1 MANGYN
7 LRAMAENTEKIQ
19 VRLPDGTALSVDAGG
34 TVADVAAAIGPGL
47 AAAALAGKRNGAP
60 VDLADIVAD
69 GDEIELITDSSPEG
83 LDIIRH
89 SAAHIMAQAV
99 AELYPGTRF
108 GIGPTIEDGFYY
120 DFELPTSLGTDD
132 LPSIEVKMKEII
144 SRKESFGRQEV
155 ARDEALTEFR
165 ERDQTYKLE
174 LIDDL
179 EDPVVSV
186 YRQDSFIDLCR
197 GPHIPHT
204 GRIKAFKLLKVAG
217 AYWRGDEGRPMLTR
231 IYGTAFAKKADLKAY
246 LERLEEAERRDHR
259 ALGRQLD
266 LFHIDDAVGPG
277 LPLWHPKGAMLRK
290 IIEDYWRDKH
300 LASGYELVLVP
311 HIARVGLWETSGHR
325 DFYSENMYA
334 PMEVESSEY
343 IVKPMNCP
351 LHMQIYR
358 SRPRSY
364 RDLPIRWAELGTVYR
379 YERSGVLHGLLRV
392 RGFTQDDAHIF
403 CTPDQLQDEIIK
415 VINMVLDVLPTFGF
429 TEYDIYLST
438 RPEKYVGSLDKW
450 ELATSALG
458 EALQACGL
466 EYQVDPG
473 EGVFYGPKIDI
484 KIKDAIGRAW
494 QCTTIQV
501 DFNLPE
507 RFDITYKGEDNQ
519 DHQPIMI
526 HRALLGSLERFV
538 GCLIEHYAGAF
549 PLWLAPVQAVVI
561 PIADRHNEYAHSV
574 KEQLAAVGLRAE
586 VDERSESMNRKIRDN
601 QLQKIPYMLVVG
613 DRESESEAVAV
624 RRRDGT
630 DLGSLS
636 VAEVVSAMKAE
647 MEDRALESRLG

>member
-1 MANGYN
+1 
-7 LRAMAENTEKIQ
+7 MAENKENIQ
-19 VRLPDGTALSVDAGG
+19 IRLPDGTALSVDAGG
-34 TVADVAAAIGPGL
+34 TVADVAANIGPGL
-47 AAAALAGKRNGAP
+47 AAAALAGKRNGAL
-60 VDLADIVAD
+60 VDLTELVAD

-89 SAAHIMAQAV
+89 STAHIMAQAV

-120 DFELPTSLGTDD
+120 DFELPKALSTDD
-132 LPSIEVKMKEII
+132 LPAIEKKMKEII
-144 SRKESFGRQEV
+144 KRKERFGRREV
-155 ARDEALTEFR
+155 SRDEALAEFKNG
-165 ERDQTYKLE
+165 DQTYKLE
-174 LIDDL
+174 LINDL
-179 EDPVVSV
+179 EDPTLSV
-186 YRQDSFIDLCR
+186 YQQDSFIDLCR

-217 AYWRGDEGRPMLTR
+217 AYWRGDEHRPMLTR
-231 IYGTAFAKKADLKAY
+231 VYGTAFAKKADLKAY

-259 ALGRQLD
+259 TLGQRLD
-266 LFHIDDAVGPG
+266 LFHIDEAVGPG
-277 LPLWHPKGAMLRK
+277 LPLWHPKGALLRK
-290 IIEDYWRDKH
+290 IVEDYWRDKH
-300 LASGYELVLVP
+300 LASGYELVLTP
-311 HIARVGLWETSGHR
+311 HIARVGLCETSGHR

-358 SRPRSY
+358 SNPRSY

-403 CTPDQLQDEIIK
+403 CRPDQLQDEIKK
-415 VINMVLDVLPTFGF
+415 VIGMVLDVLPTFGF

-438 RPEKYVGSLDKW
+438 RPEKYVGALDKW
-450 ELATSALG
+450 ELAT
-458 EALQACGL
+458 EALAESLKACGL
-466 EYQVDPG
+466 DFQIDPG

-549 PLWLAPVQAVVI
+549 PLWLAPVQAVII
-561 PIADRHNEYAHSV
+561 PIADRHNDYAHSV
-574 KEQLAAVGLRAE
+574 KEKLVAAGLRAT

-601 QLQKIPYMLVVG
+601 QLQKVPYMLVVG
-613 DRESESEAVAV
+613 DRESEAQEAAV
-624 RRRDGT
+624 RLRDGT
-630 DLGSLS
+630 DLGSLA

-647 MEDRALESRLG
+647 AEAKALESRLG

>member
-1 MANGYN
+1 
-7 LRAMAENTEKIQ
+7 MAENAEKIQ

-60 VDLADIVAD
+60 VDLTDLVAD
-69 GDEIELITDSSPEG
+69 GDEIELITDSSSEG

-108 GIGPTIEDGFYY
+108 GIGPSIEDGFYY
-120 DFELPTSLGTDD
+120 DFELPQALGTDD
-132 LPSIEVKMKEII
+132 FPAIEAKMKEII
-144 SRKESFGRQEV
+144 SRKESFGRREV
-155 ARDEALTEFR
+155 TRDEALAEFK

-179 EDPVVSV
+179 EDPMVNV
-186 YRQDSFIDLCR
+186 YQQGSFIDLCR

-217 AYWRGDEGRPMLTR
+217 AYWRGDESRPMLTR
-231 IYGTAFAKKADLKAY
+231 VYGTAFAKKADLKAY
-246 LERLEEAERRDHR
+246 LERLAEAERRDHR
-259 ALGRQLD
+259 VLGRQLD

-334 PMEVESSEY
+334 PMEVDSSEY

-364 RDLPIRWAELGTVYR
+364 RDMPIRWAELGTVYR

-403 CTPDQLQDEIIK
+403 CKPDQLQDEIIK
-415 VINMVLDVLPTFGF
+415 VIGMVLDFLPTFGF

-438 RPEKYVGSLDKW
+438 RPEKYVGSPDKW
-450 ELATSALG
+450 ELATSALE
-458 EALQACGL
+458 EALKACDL

-519 DHQPIMI
+519 DHRPIMI

-561 PIADRHNEYAHSV
+561 PIADRHIEYARFV
-574 KEQLAAVGLRAE
+574 KERLAAAGLRVE

-613 DRESESEAVAV
+613 DRESESEAAAV
-624 RRRDGT
+624 RRRDGV
-630 DLGSLS
+630 DLGSLPI
-636 VAEVVSAMKAE
+636 AEVVSAMKAE
-647 MEDRALESRLG
+647 SEERALESRLG

>member
-1 MANGYN
+1 
-7 LRAMAENTEKIQ
+7 MAENTEKIQ

-60 VDLADIVAD
+60 VDLTDIVAD

-120 DFELPTSLGTDD
+120 DFELPTSLGADD
-132 LPSIEVKMKEII
+132 LSAIEAKMKEIV
-144 SRKESFGRQEV
+144 SGKENFCRQEV
-155 ARDEALTEFR
+155 TRDEALAEFK

-186 YRQDSFIDLCR
+186 YRQGSFIDLCR

-259 ALGRQLD
+259 VLGRQLD

-277 LPLWHPKGAMLRK
+277 LPVWHPKGAMLRK

-311 HIARVGLWETSGHR
+311 HVARIGLWETSGHL
-325 DFYSENMYA
+325 DLYSENMYA

-351 LHMQIYR
+351 LHMQIYN

-415 VINMVLDVLPTFGF
+415 VIDMVLDVLPTFGF

-450 ELATSALG
+450 DLATSALG

-466 EYQVDPG
+466 KYQVDPG

-501 DFNLPE
+501 DFNLPK

-526 HRALLGSLERFV
+526 HRALLGSLERFI

-574 KEQLAAVGLRAE
+574 KEQLAGAGLRAE

-613 DRESESEAVAV
+613 DRESESEAAAV

-630 DLGSLS
+630 DLGSLP

>member
-1 MANGYN
+1 MAIIRPAMVDNGK
-7 LRAMAENTEKIQ
+7 TVK
-19 VRLPDGTALSVDAGG
+19 VKLPDGTALAVDRGAS
-34 TVADVAAAIGPGL
+34 VADVAGAIGPGL
-47 AAAALAGKRNGAP
+47 AAAAVAGKIGGVL
-60 VDLADIVAD
+60 VDLSAIVGD
-69 GDEIELITDSSPEG
+69 GDTIEIVTDSGPES

-99 AELYPGTRF
+99 GELYPGTRF

-120 DFELPTSLGTDD
+120 DFELPRPLSADD
-132 LPSIEVKMKEII
+132 LPQIEAKMKEII
-144 SRKESFGRQEV
+144 KRKAGFKRRDVSR
-155 ARDEALTEFR
+155 AEASAQFKAA
-165 ERDQTYKLE
+165 DQPFKVE
-174 LIDDL
+174 LIDDI
-179 EDPVVSV
+179 EDSTVSV
-186 YRQDSFIDLCR
+186 YEQDSFADLCR

-231 IYGTAFAKKADLKAY
+231 VYGTAFPNKAELKAY
-246 LERLEEAERRDHR
+246 LERLKEAERRDHR
-259 ALGRQLD
+259 LLGQQLD
-266 LFHIDDAVGPG
+266 LFHIDEAVGPG
-277 LPLWHPKGAMLRK
+277 LPLWHPKGALLRK
-290 IIEDYWRDKH
+290 IIEDYWRDEH
-300 LASGYELVLVP
+300 LATGYELVSTP

-334 PMEVESSEY
+334 PMEVDTSEY

-403 CTPDQLQDEIIK
+403 CMPEQLQDEIQK
-415 VINMVLDVLPTFGF
+415 VIEMVREVLPAFGF
-429 TEYDIYLST
+429 TEFDVYLST
-438 RPEKYVGSLDKW
+438 RPEKYVGTLDNW
-450 ELATSALG
+450 ELATGALE
-458 EALQACGL
+458 EALKACKL

-507 RFDITYKGEDNQ
+507 RFDITYKGEDNK

-526 HRALLGSLERFV
+526 HRALLGSLERFI

-561 PIADRHNEYAHSV
+561 PIADRHLDYAREV
-574 KEQLAAVGLRAE
+574 KERLAADGLRVE
-586 VDERSESMNRKIRDN
+586 VDERSETVNRKIRDN
-601 QLQKIPYMLVVG
+601 QVQKIPYMLVVG
-613 DRESESEAVAV
+613 DRESESGTVAV
-624 RRRDGT
+624 RLRDGT
-630 DLGSLS
+630 DLGGQPTETVAARLKSEGLERSLG
-636 VAEVVSAMKAE
+636 
-647 MEDRALESRLG
+647 SRMA

>member
-1 MANGYN
+1 
-7 LRAMAENTEKIQ
+7 MAETSEKSSEKIH
-19 VRLPDGTALSVDAGG
+19 VKLPDGTALAVAAPG
-34 TVADVAAAIGPGL
+34 TVADVAVAIGPGL
-47 AAAALAGKRNGAP
+47 AAAALAGKRNGAQ
-60 VDLADIVAD
+60 VDLTMAVAD
-69 GDEIELITDSSPEG
+69 GDSIELITDSGAEG
-83 LDIIRH
+83 LEVLRH
-89 SAAHIMAQAV
+89 SAAHVMAQAV

-108 GIGPTIEDGFYY
+108 GVGPTIEDGFYY
-120 DFELPTSLGTDD
+120 DFELPEPLGTDD
-132 LPSIEVKMKEII
+132 LAQIEAKMKEII
-144 SRKESFGRQEV
+144 SKKERFSRREV
-155 ARDEALTEFR
+155 THKEAEAEFQS
-165 ERDQTYKLE
+165 RDQAYKVE
-174 LIDDL
+174 LLAEL
-179 EDPVVSV
+179 EDSSISL
-186 YRQDSFIDLCR
+186 YQQDSFVDLCR

-217 AYWRGDEGRPMLTR
+217 AYWRGDESRPMLTR

-259 ALGRQLD
+259 NLGQQLD
-266 LFHIDDAVGPG
+266 LFHIDEAVGPG

-290 IIEDYWRDKH
+290 TIEDYWRDKH
-300 LASGYELVLVP
+300 LASGYELVLTP

-325 DFYSENMYA
+325 DFYSENMYS
-334 PMEVESSEY
+334 PMDVDTSEY

-403 CTPDQLQDEIIK
+403 CTPDQLQDEIKK
-415 VINMVLDVLPTFGF
+415 VIGMVLEVLPAFGF
-429 TEYDIYLST
+429 TDYDIYLST

-450 ELATSALG
+450 ELATTALG
-458 EALQACGL
+458 EALSACGL
-466 EYQVDPG
+466 DYQVDPG
-473 EGVFYGPKIDI
+473 EGVFYGPKIDL

-507 RFDITYKGEDNQ
+507 RFDVTYKGVDNQ

-549 PLWLAPVQAVVI
+549 PLWLAPVQAVII
-561 PIADRHNEYAHSV
+561 PIADRHLDYARSV
-574 KEQLAAVGLRAE
+574 REQLLVAGLRVE
-586 VDERSESMNRKIRDN
+586 VDARSESVNRKIRDN
-601 QLQKIPYMLVVG
+601 QLQKVPYMLVVG
-613 DRESESEAVAV
+613 DRESESGSVAV

-630 DLGSLS
+630 DLGSLP
-636 VAEVVSAMKAE
+636 VSDVLEALADE
-647 MEDRALESRLG
+647 TTTRALEPRLT